1 MRFGFLEIDYI
12 VNKIGDWNMDETRKK
27 EIQQNVEKH
36 CSVLTPQ
43 ERESFKEFMIEND
56 DLMKE
61 LAKL

>member
-1 MRFGFLEIDYI
+1 MND
-12 VNKIGDWNMDETRKK
+12 MRKK
-27 EIQQNVEKH
+27 EIQQSVEKH
-36 CSVLTPQ
+36 CSVLIPQ

>member
-1 MRFGFLEIDYI
+1 M
-12 VNKIGDWNMDETRKK
+12 NNMRKK